1 MLRDLL
7 APAKLKDQ
15 TLQTLADT
23 LKTTLNQKKVVIA
36 ERFRSHRRNQV
47 PGETVAQFVAEHRRL
62 ATHCNFGGYLDEA
75 LRDRLVCGLRSKI
88 TQRRLLTTAD
98 LKLSDAIEIAQGLE
112 TAERDSAQ
120 LHANDAAT
128 ESVPGT
134 VNRLQR
140 GT

>member
-1 MLRDLL
+1 M
-7 APAKLKDQ
+7 
-15 TLQTLADT
+15 
-23 LKTTLNQKKVVIA
+23 
-36 ERFRSHRRNQV
+36 
-47 PGETVAQFVAEHRRL
+47 AQFVAELRRL

-88 TQRRLLTTAD
+88 TQRRLLTIAD
-98 LKLSDAIEIAQGLE
+98 LKLSDTIEIAQGLE
-112 TAERDSAQ
+112 TTERDSAQ